1 MLSRL
6 LSANVTW
13 RYTHNCSSWA
23 HELIM
28 AVVREDVDADDYLW
42 FSETPRELGR
52 NILILESSDPTSPSR
67 PKTGKVDESSS
78 LRGRT

>member
-1 MLSRL
+1 
-6 LSANVTW
+6 
-13 RYTHNCSSWA
+13 
-23 HELIM
+23 M